1 MQSKTF
7 WVGDRPAGAWAIQVR
22 DQKSGEAVSL
32 GGFTTAK
39 VYLLDPMN
47 ESIEIPQSYVTISA
61 LEQGVVTFLW
71 PQQSL
76 FTKPGRYVMQLELS
90 GPNSTRRTTEQTI
103 LVKALGGVT
112 N

>member
-22 DQKSGEAVSL
+22 DQKSGQVVSL

-39 VYLLDPMN
+39 VYLLDPSN
-47 ESIEIPQSYVTISA
+47 EVVEIPASNVTISVS
-61 LEQGVVTFLW
+61 EEGIVTFLW
-71 PQQSL
+71 PSESL
-76 FTKPGRYVMQLELS
+76 FTKAGRYVMQLELS
-90 GPNSTRRTTEQTI
+90 GPNAIRRTTEQVI